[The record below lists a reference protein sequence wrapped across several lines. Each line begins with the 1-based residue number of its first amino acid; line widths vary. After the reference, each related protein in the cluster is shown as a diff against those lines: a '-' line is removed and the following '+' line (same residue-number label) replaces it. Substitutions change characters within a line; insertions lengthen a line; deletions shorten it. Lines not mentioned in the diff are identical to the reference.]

1 MKKKKISS
9 SVNKANGKSVKAE
22 GEEAG
27 SVKLAAV
34 KAGKGTKQ
42 QQEITQLIELGKE
55 RGYLTYKEVNE
66 LLPDDMVS
74 SEQIDDILMMLGE
87 MDIDVVDAPK
97 GAEKLPAG
105 PVVAVVAEEESEE
118 QAIVPAADEIGL
130 DDPVRLYLKEMGQIS
145 LLSRDEELRLAEQI
159 EKAEMEVERLVIQ
172 ARVVLQE
179 ILNVTDSI
187 LKKEKRLEDTIK
199 TNIEGEIPKRIA
211 RKHYQAMRTMRR
223 NVKTYWQWLDANE
236 SRLLS
241 KKLAPAPR
249 QTLVNRVRKI
259 KTSLVEA
266 VRVIGFDREV
276 KEQWTTALKS
286 LAFQILDHEKG
297 IEAVEKMAGVDHN
310 RLNMAMERGAKP
322 GKDRQRVERETRFS
336 YGDLVE
342 FKKTIENYEGKIH
355 DIEKAAKTSATQLKS
370 DVKMVEDFERRAYQ
384 SKMELVEANLRL
396 VVSIAKK
403 YTNRGLHFLDLIQ
416 EGNIGLM
423 KAVEKFEY
431 RRGYKFST
439 YATWWIRQA
448 ITRAIADQSRT
459 IRIPVHMIETINRLV
474 RDSRDLVQQLGRE
487 PTPEEIAVK
496 MHMPVEKVR
505 SIIKAAQEPISLET
519 PIGEEKDSHL
529 GDFIEDKDVI
539 SPANAAAFMLLQEQI
554 EKVLHTLNPR
564 EAEVLRLRFGI
575 GKSHPH
581 TLEEVGNIFN
591 VTRERVRQIEAKALK
606 KLRHPTRARL
616 LIGYLQQG

>member
-1 MKKKKISS
+1 MKPPLKRG
-9 SVNKANGKSVKAE
+9 VAMALQKS
-22 GEEAG
+22 G
-27 SVKLAAV
+27 
-34 KAGKGTKQ
+34 KQ
-42 QQEITQLIELGKE
+42 QELNQLIERGKE

-66 LLPDDMVS
+66 MLPDDVVS
-74 SEQIDDILMMLGE
+74 SEQIDDFLMMLGE

-97 GAEKLPAG
+97 IAEKLPPG
-105 PVVAVVAEEESEE
+105 PVTSLVTDEENEVQEV
-118 QAIVPAADEIGL
+118 IPAPEEIGL

-145 LLSRDEELRLAEQI
+145 LLSRDEELRLAEAI
-159 EKAEMEVERLVIQ
+159 ERAEMEVERLTVQLYPAIE
-172 ARVVLQE
+172 AILRVTE
-179 ILNVTDSI
+179 AILR
-187 LKKEKRLEDTIK
+187 KEKRLEDTIK

-211 RKHYQAMRTMRR
+211 RKHYKTLRAMRRT
-223 NVKTYWQWLDANE
+223 VLKYSQWLQQAE
-236 SRLLS
+236 SEAWSKRTDPKRRQKLLERIH
-241 KKLAPAPR
+241 KVKAA
-249 QTLVNRVRKI
+249 
-259 KTSLVEA
+259 LVES
-266 VRVIGFDREV
+266 VRSVGFNREV
-276 KEQWTTALKS
+276 KDQWVAEVKS
-286 LAFQILDHEKG
+286 LAYQVLDHEKG
-297 IEAVEKMAGVDHN
+297 IEAVEKMAGLDRQ
-310 RLNMAMERGAKP
+310 RLQAAIARGEKNV
-322 GKDRQRVERETRFS
+322 KERQRVERETRRS
-336 YGDLVE
+336 YDELLE
-342 FKKTIENYEGKIH
+342 FQRTIQNYESKIRE
-355 DIEKAAKTSATQLKS
+355 IEVKAKTPAARLKA
-370 DVKMVEDFERRAYQ
+370 DVKMIEDQERKAYK

-474 RDSRDLVQQLGRE
+474 RESRDLVQELGRE
-487 PTPEEIAVK
+487 PTPEEIAAK
-496 MHMPVEKVR
+496 MRMPVEKVR
-505 SIIKAAQEPISLET
+505 QIIKAAQEPISLET

-529 GDFIEDKDVI
+529 GDFVEDKNVI
-539 SPANAAAFMLLQEQI
+539 SPASAAAFMLLKEQI
-554 EKVLHTLNPR
+554 EKVLHTLKPR

-606 KLRHPTRARL
+606 KLRHPTRARQL
-616 LIGYLQQG
+616 VGYLQEG